1 MKSDWASTMRADQ
14 NISRS
19 SVFLLP
25 LMFGSAGLITS
36 VGYEMQR
43 AGILHSSYSLD
54 RFIKYHVDGVGSF
67 ASIAALLG
75 ILAGL
80 VILRVRG
87 RTRLVSV
94 GTIFSVVVLL
104 WSVLGLPL

>member
-1 MKSDWASTMRADQ
+1 MKSDWALTMGADQ
-14 NISRS
+14 DISRR

-25 LMFGSAGLITS
+25 FMFGSAGLIAS

-43 AGILHSSYSLD
+43 AGVLHSFYSLD
-54 RFIKYHVDGVGSF
+54 RFVQHHLNAVGSF

-87 RTRLVSV
+87 RVRLVTA

-104 WSVLGLPL
+104 WCVFGLPL